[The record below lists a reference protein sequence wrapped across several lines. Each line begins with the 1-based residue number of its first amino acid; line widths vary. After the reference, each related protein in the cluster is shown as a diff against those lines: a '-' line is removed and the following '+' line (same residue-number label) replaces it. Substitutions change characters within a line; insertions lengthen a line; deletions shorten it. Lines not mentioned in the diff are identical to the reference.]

1 VAPPP
6 PAPDMGMAPSGGNF
20 TIKRKIQTK
29 HKLPTLNWIVLK
41 PNQVKITM
49 PSNQLERPL
58 NILFFYECV
67 KVKGTIFN
75 ELDDEK
81 LHSLIDFNEFE
92 EQFKMGTNMP
102 MPNSNEEIDGLVSQG
117 SKRIKRP
124 ELLTLL
130 EHNRLRNIG
139 KYISRFMSTECN

>member
-1 VAPPP
+1 
-6 PAPDMGMAPSGGNF
+6 M
-20 TIKRKIQTK
+20 
-29 HKLPTLNWIVLK
+29 
-41 PNQVKITM
+41 
-49 PSNQLERPL
+49 
-58 NILFFYECV
+58 

-102 MPNSNEEIDGLVSQG
+102 MPNSSDEIEGLVSQG

-139 KYISRFMSTECN
+139 KYFSDFFDLMKFNHCSNDGLSMHVIYTFP